1 MEIISDTQ
9 TIVNCP
15 TKLYNNDMENKNQI
29 EKGNTLLTWHFPEFE
44 TYERGP
50 IWYIIFF
57 SIGGALLL
65 YSILTVNFLF
75 AVIIAMITI
84 IILLGHRK
92 QPTEIDIYIT
102 EAGIEIA
109 DKFYMYKEIKSF
121 FIIYEPPEV
130 MTLFIQ
136 LKTSTKPRLSIPLN
150 NQNPVKVRDLLLN
163 FIEEDIKKDD
173 EPGSDFLARALKL

>member
-1 MEIISDTQ
+1 MED
-9 TIVNCP
+9 
-15 TKLYNNDMENKNQI
+15 KNQI
-29 EKGNTLLTWHFPEFE
+29 EKGNTLLSWHFPEFE

-57 SIGGALLL
+57 IIGGALIL

-75 AVIIAMITI
+75 AVIVVMVTI

-92 QPTEIDIYIT
+92 EPSEIDIDIT
-102 EAGIEIA
+102 EAGLEIG

-121 FIIYEPPEV
+121 FIIYEPPHV

-136 LKTSTKPRLSIPLN
+136 LKSSTKPRLSIPLN
-150 NQNPVKVRDLLLN
+150 GQNPVKVRDILLT
-163 FIEEDIKKDD
+163 FIAEDVEKDD
-173 EPGSDFLARALKL
+173 EPGSDFLTRALKL